1 MKSAAALIAELDRRG
16 LLLLQD
22 ARLPDAIATLTGAKA
37 SGSWWSH
44 PESGQLFMILEQ
56 AAQHPDVVVAK
67 LVGGKLTF
75 VQRRLWPALLGV
87 ASAREPWQTADLS
100 PETRKLLRTLE
111 RQSSIDVS
119 GASAKEI
126 ELRLLAHSE
135 RVHTERGHHVTR
147 LEPWSS
153 WATRS
158 SCAAALPPEQAKPEL
173 ESALLALGGK
183 SELLPWNARRPRRA
197 KRR

>member
-22 ARLPDAIATLTGAKA
+22 TRLPDAIAVLTGKKA

-44 PESGQLFMILEQ
+44 PESGQLFTILEQ

-75 VQRRLWPALLGV
+75 VQRRLWPALLGI

-100 PETRKLLRTLE
+100 AETLKLLHALE
-111 RQSSIDVS
+111 QQPSLEVT

-126 ELRLLAHSE
+126 EIRLLAHSE

-147 LEPWSS
+147 LEPWSH
-153 WATRS
+153 WAARS
-158 SCAAALPPEQAKPEL
+158 GCAPALTPDQAKPAL
-173 ESALLALGGK
+173 ESVLLALGGK
-183 SELLPWNARRPRRA
+183 VELLPWRAKRARRA